1 MPTNHNPVFRCPVDA
16 MDEIIPSLTLAQWAQ
31 GGSESEHCDSCG
43 NTQFRTYEPGEI
55 VRFQA
60 SQTLTVITYT
70 YGQNGM
76 EGPEPPA
83 GVTRFVAENDFENQ
97 QETLEAFH
105 RERGEYGI
113 ELGDTIT
120 LECIA
125 DWTEYW
131 RCEGEYGRPKT
142 YTFVPSSMA
151 EYVAKLDKALDDLTI
166 TEAGLDLST
175 KRLLARSQ
183 APISRQTLQA
193 LIWEVKTLL
202 EANPNYAAG
211 GQTR

>member
-113 ELGDTIT
+113 ELGDTSWFLNQKIFPCFRMNHRRRQVLMNSPAEPARAPRGRGLPGQGRSRT
-120 LECIA
+120 GPPPSVLECIL
-125 DWTEYW
+125 DM
-131 RCEGEYGRPKT
+131 RHSR
-142 YTFVPSSMA
+142 PSS
-151 EYVAKLDKALDDLTI
+151 
-166 TEAGLDLST
+166 
-175 KRLLARSQ
+175 
-183 APISRQTLQA
+183 
-193 LIWEVKTLL
+193 
-202 EANPNYAAG
+202 
-211 GQTR
+211 